1 MGRTPPAI
9 ASPTPVPLTLMMG
22 LFLAAWFVG
31 GCSSASR
38 YSRLGAAY
46 ESKSPNCEIDVF
58 RTGHPSKTFMRISR
72 IDVHVER
79 TYYMRSNFDDV
90 LTKLRREACASG
102 ADAIIDIQERSS
114 NINLSET
121 NIYHVSAI
129 GIKYQ

>member
-1 MGRTPPAI
+1 
-9 ASPTPVPLTLMMG
+9 
-22 LFLAAWFVG
+22 
-31 GCSSASR
+31 
-38 YSRLGAAY
+38 
-46 ESKSPNCEIDVF
+46 
-58 RTGHPSKTFMRISR
+58 MRP
-72 IDVHVER
+72 
-79 TYYMRSNFDDV
+79 NFDDV